1 LFSAPT
7 GRAGP
12 YAAGSELNSH
22 VILIPFVSIYLVYIN
37 RRQLP
42 ETYTF
47 KWGWALLFL
56 LIGLGAAIL
65 NWSPA
70 ASNVSENDHLALTTL
85 AFVSLLAGGGF
96 FFLGASLMKATTF
109 AWSFLVFMIL
119 MPGPWRTP
127 WRYGR

>member
-1 LFSAPT
+1 MAESPLDIAAPVKAKLEPS
-7 GRAGP
+7 GSRRRLWAFAGFAVRLALVFLRP
-12 YAAGSELNSH
+12 LAGLVVYAADSKLNSH

-65 NWSPA
+65 NWSPGT
-70 ASNVSENDHLALTTL
+70 S
-85 AFVSLLAGGGF
+85 
-96 FFLGASLMKATTF
+96 
-109 AWSFLVFMIL
+109 
-119 MPGPWRTP
+119 
-127 WRYGR
+127 

>member
-1 LFSAPT
+1 MPESPLNISIDPPKEKREPSGSRRRLLAFVVFAALLGLFSCARWS
-7 GRAGP
+7 GLVV
-12 YAAGSELNSH
+12 YAADSKLNSH

-47 KWGWALLFL
+47 KWGWTLLFL

-70 ASNVSENDHLALTTL
+70 EQSE
-85 AFVSLLAGGGF
+85 
-96 FFLGASLMKATTF
+96 
-109 AWSFLVFMIL
+109 
-119 MPGPWRTP
+119 
-127 WRYGR
+127 